1 MEKRLTLIH
10 HNHLLFCIGENFYVS
25 FIKKSGLFLFAILLS
40 VQIVAAQTN
49 WKINRT
55 GNSGDLV
62 AVFFTSAETGWI
74 AGDDG
79 YLAWTADGGRNW
91 SRQDIGTTETIN
103 EIYFRND
110 DNGYLVAG
118 KKMFITRDGGRNW
131 RETQIYRT
139 GAFGKNTPEFLSIR
153 FADKKRGIVIGSVL
167 NSQERV
173 VDSLVMRTEDGGETW
188 QRIIVPSKK
197 ELYHLDFV
205 GSSRC
210 WIVGD
215 DGLVLASTNGGASFQ
230 TQRSGVV
237 LDLYNVDFRDENEG
251 YIVGS
256 KGTIL
261 RTENGGETWEAV
273 KTAFPMTFMR
283 VDFADDKNGV
293 IVGYEG
299 TILRSN
305 DKGRTWTRQVSDT
318 KEHLYGLYF
327 AKKYG
332 WAVGANGVVIQNQR

>member
-1 MEKRLTLIH
+1 MFAVLI
-10 HNHLLFCIGENFYVS
+10 
-25 FIKKSGLFLFAILLS
+25 S

-49 WKINRT
+49 WTVNRAN
-55 GNSGDLV
+55 GRGDLV
-62 AVFFTSAETGWI
+62 AVYFTSADKGWV

-79 YLAWTADGGRNW
+79 YLAWTGDGGRNW
-91 SRQDIGTTETIN
+91 TKQDIGTTENIN

-118 KKMFITRDGGRNW
+118 RKMFITRDGGRNW

-139 GAFGKNTPEFLSIR
+139 GEFGKNSPEFLSIR

-167 NSQERV
+167 NSQGRV

-188 QRIIVPSKK
+188 RRVIVPSKK

-215 DGLVLASTNGGASFQ
+215 EGLVLFSSNGGASFGAQ
-230 TQRSGVV
+230 KSGVTM
-237 LDLYNVDFRDENEG
+237 DLYNVDFRDENEG

-261 RTENGGETWEAV
+261 RTEDGGATWETV
-273 KTAFPMTFMR
+273 KTSFPMTFMR

-293 IVGYEG
+293 IVGYDG
-299 TILRSN
+299 TILHSTN
-305 DKGRTWTRQVSDT
+305 KGRTWTRQSSAT
-318 KEHLYGLYF
+318 KEHLYGLFF

-332 WAVGANGVVIQNQR
+332 WAVGANGVIIQNQR